1 MSEVYSIEPKTYG
14 KVIICTSLGE
24 LEVLLFSN
32 ECPIAC
38 QNFIQLCLNNYYNKN
53 KFFRV
58 IPKFLIQTGDH
69 TNTGL
74 HNEYAFNEPFKNEYN
89 SRLKF
94 LYTGCLSFA
103 NLNIDKPSNGSQFFI
118 TLDKADYLN
127 NKSTLFG
134 KIAKHSIYNLLKF
147 NNIKTNKNDEPIE
160 DVPYI
165 EYVKIIENPF
175 HHLVPYVN
183 YDNNSKYEKENFKH
197 ETLKKKEQKEL
208 KSNLLSFAYSDNECV
223 EGDASEGD
231 ASEEDASEGDA
242 SEGDANEEVVVE
254 GEAHKEEAG
263 EGDASEEDASEG
275 DANEEVVVEGEAGEE
290 NSVECEKGSTTS
302 NKLRKDE
309 VYIFKNKKAHYN
321 SSDNNNF
328 DEANTRMKEE
338 KKDKDNSSSMINKKD
353 NNLNLE
359 KINILKKRTNDI
371 VKSNTK
377 KSKNALIVKDLTDLD
392 EEYLKKMK
400 KYNKMSKREREKQSL
415 KKLEEFDNRLK
426 DLFSTEKSDGVM
438 KHDWLNRTGLKFRI
452 DSSSAYE
459 HEDIKKNVIDTM
471 DNERKNLYDS
481 KFNMGKYI
489 KQKGE
494 KKEND
499 K

>member
-1 MSEVYSIEPKTYG
+1 MCSNDVDLFPPPP
-14 KVIICTSLGE
+14 
-24 LEVLLFSN
+24 VLLFCIVKCSY
-32 ECPIAC
+32 
-38 QNFIQLCLNNYYNKN
+38 FL
-53 KFFRV
+53 RV
-58 IPKFLIQTGDH
+58 HFLD
-69 TNTGL
+69 
-74 HNEYAFNEPFKNEYN
+74 NEYAFNEPFKNEYN

-242 SEGDANEEVVVE
+242 NEEVVVEGDANEEVVVE

-263 EGDASEEDASEG
+263 EGDASEG

-426 DLFSTEKSDGVM
+426 DLFSTGTFISKLFVHASKKSDGVM

-452 DSSSAYE
+452 DSSSVNF
-459 HEDIKKNVIDTM
+459 D
-471 DNERKNLYDS
+471 
-481 KFNMGKYI
+481 F
-489 KQKGE
+489 
-494 KKEND
+494 
-499 K
+499 